1 MEKTTRLVFSLVLE
15 GVAFCLSVPGF
26 ELTDGVGVDDAL
38 GFDLSGRHGGW
49 SGTGEGPE
57 ETSEDGRNGGQ
68 LGSPMERILEGRLEG
83 WSRVYIQ

>member
-1 MEKTTRLVFSLVLE
+1 MLE

-26 ELTDGVGVDDAL
+26 ELTDGVVVDDAL